1 MKFLKESITA
11 LALLSTTTQSAYHS
25 KPSLE
30 SNLEACATS
39 EQAATITDFFP
50 DKATLD
56 YAQTFD
62 IAYYGTY
69 KVVTNKVANV
79 HYLLYQCGT
88 EPPQE
93 EIDSGKYRVVASI
106 PLKDGVALTST
117 VQIPMMELLGLRS
130 EIKTYI
136 SDPQYISSPCLIE
149 RISDGTLEVVDRDD
163 VTRSPSDWSKGFQE
177 DHPDRIII
185 DDDFMTSVEQ
195 ITDRVILESSYLEG
209 PSKAIFEWIFLYAA
223 LYNKEKSA
231 TEIANESE
239 GRYDCTSQNAVNYAV
254 KNNIPKSTAVWAYFS
269 TFPGFE
275 GWISGTCEP
284 TYNYYCEYADHCNI
298 ELLTTAD
305 TMTDEQFEEYAKDVD
320 IFFYNS
326 DNWGSVYEE
335 KKDMLDRFKSL
346 NDKQVFDNQRSGEN
360 VWFERRLAEYDVVI
374 EDVCTINS
382 MVTDV
387 NSHERLYMRNV
398 FFEQVGEKAPAQ
410 VCEDQDAPLV
420 SRASNCTYLP

>member
-1 MKFLKESITA
+1 MKLLITA

-30 SNLEACATS
+30 SNLETCATS

-69 KVVTNKVANV
+69 KVVTNNVANE

-117 VQIPMMELLGLRS
+117 VQIPMLELLGLRS

-136 SDPQYISSPCLIE
+136 SDPQYISSPCLME
-149 RISDGTLEVVDRDD
+149 RINDGTLEVVDRDD
-163 VTRSPSDWSKGFQE
+163 VTRSPSDWSKDFQNE
-177 DHPDRIII
+177 HPDRIII

-195 ITDRVILESSYLEG
+195 ITDRVMLESSYKEG
-209 PSKAIFEWIFLYAA
+209 LSKAIFEWIFFYAA

-231 TEIANESE
+231 NDIANESE
-239 GRYDCTSQNAVNYAV
+239 GRYDCTRLNAVNYAV
-254 KNNIPKSTAVWAYFS
+254 KNDIPKSTAVWAYFS
-269 TFPGFE
+269 DYPGFD

-284 TYNYYCEYADHCNI
+284 TYNYYCEYADNCNI
-298 ELLTTAD
+298 ELLTISD
-305 TMTDEQFEEYAKDVD
+305 IMTDEQFEEFAKDVD

-326 DNWGSVYEE
+326 DNWGSVYKE
-335 KKDMLDRFKSL
+335 KKDMLDRFKSV

-360 VWFERRLAEYDVVI
+360 IWFEQRLAEYDVVM
-374 EDVCTINS
+374 EDVCTVNS

-387 NSHERLYMRNV
+387 NSHVRLYMRNV

-410 VCEDQDAPLV
+410 TCADQDAPLV